1 VSPSA
6 ALIAHKNGSTAKPG
20 GMATVMDLMACLALV
35 IAPSHAALPLQFSI
49 VKECALSVPAA
60 TEVGAVV
67 AL

>member
-1 VSPSA
+1 
-6 ALIAHKNGSTAKPG
+6 
-20 GMATVMDLMACLALV
+20 MATVMDLMACLALV